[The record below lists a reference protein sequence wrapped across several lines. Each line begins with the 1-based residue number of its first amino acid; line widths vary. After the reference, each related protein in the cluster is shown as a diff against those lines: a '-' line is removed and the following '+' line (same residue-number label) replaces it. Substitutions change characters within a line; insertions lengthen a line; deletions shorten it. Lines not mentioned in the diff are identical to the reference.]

1 MLRRDRQL
9 LTQIYQLKDAALFVL
24 ALWIAYEVRAEW
36 FTNWFPKKVEIEPF
50 SQFAWLLLLIIPGA
64 PFILET
70 QGFYQRSAPPP
81 RAKTIWMLAKGCL
94 LITFGIILLMFFFK
108 WTLARAVILL
118 FGAISFVLLLLN
130 EEIMRALYSSRYAQ
144 RQFRKRVLLAG
155 SPQDTLR
162 MKADLKN
169 MGNDMDVVGELDINE
184 SGLKELMVMLHKQ
197 SPNNVLINA
206 RHTYFGQVE
215 KAILACEREGIEAWL
230 VADFFKT
237 QISRTTIDH
246 LQAG

>member
-94 LITFGIILLMFFFK
+94 LITFGIILL
-108 WTLARAVILL
+108 
-118 FGAISFVLLLLN
+118 LLN

-144 RQFRKRVLLAG
+144 RQFRKRVLLVG

-169 MGNDMDVVGELDINE
+169 MGNDMD
-184 SGLKELMVMLHKQ
+184 
-197 SPNNVLINA
+197 
-206 RHTYFGQVE
+206 
-215 KAILACEREGIEAWL
+215 
-230 VADFFKT
+230 
-237 QISRTTIDH
+237 
-246 LQAG
+246 